1 MYGIRRKFNS
11 NEIVVNNKSNF
22 KSQLVKCQNIMN
34 NINYD
39 ELVIKAM
46 GRATSRAINLAL
58 QLNETNYNTFEISPR
73 TYSIEHNE
81 DKVKQPVRGADK
93 DSFDPDDIDIN
104 MDKQTIYIPAIELVV
119 RKSKLEIEKVRQ
131 VQKRRVTNH

>member
-1 MYGIRRKFNS
+1 
-11 NEIVVNNKSNF
+11 
-22 KSQLVKCQNIMN
+22 MN

>member
-1 MYGIRRKFNS
+1 MYGIRRKFSS